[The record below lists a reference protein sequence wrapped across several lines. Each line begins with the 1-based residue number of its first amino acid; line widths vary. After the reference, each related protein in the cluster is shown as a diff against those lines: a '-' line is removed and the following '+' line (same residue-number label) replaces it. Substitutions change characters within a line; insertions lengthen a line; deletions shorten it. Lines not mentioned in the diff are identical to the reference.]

1 MARADAL
8 SRLIAKD
15 KSALSFNFDMLTAPP
30 MLSLLS
36 PYDIK
41 QLEDISKD
49 PRLNAKIV
57 QKREY
62 INQILTARGF
72 KRFASGTNRIVYKFL
87 EDQSLLLKV
96 AISDAG
102 IQDSPKEFHNQ
113 YLLKPFV
120 AKCFEVSP
128 QGSVGL
134 FERVDNI
141 TSIQQYY
148 SIGEEIY
155 NLLSRIIGK
164 YVIADIGTKFFM
176 NIGIRKGFGPVL
188 LDYPL
193 VYELDGGK
201 LFCDNIDPM
210 TGIPCGGEIDYDA
223 GYNFLYCTKCH
234 KQFFANQLA
243 KGNLDGVIIKGRKEH
258 SKMKIVIEKGD
269 KVKVKDSIIST
280 DTYVK
285 NIRSRKEEKN
295 NTVATGKLSVSV
307 VKNNKKQKI
316 SEETNSEEEFNET
329 LNLNEEVKT
338 LEQERAES
346 NEPEVE
352 VASDDLEEKE
362 IENDSEEVS
371 ENAEESDSE
380 EDNDE
385 ESVDE
390 DTETE
395 EESECEEVETEEDEE
410 EEEEEFVP
418 RMEAPFP
425 AVAPG
430 QKKKANA
437 QHKQKEKDDVE
448 YKVVRRQKSEI
459 PEDSKMENY

>member
-258 SKMKIVIEKGD
+258 SKMKIVIKKGD

-295 NTVATGKLSVSV
+295 NTVTTGKLSVSV
-307 VKNNKKQKI
+307 VRNNKKQKT
-316 SEETNSEEEFNET
+316 SEEATSEEEFNEA
-329 LNLNEEVKT
+329 LNLNEEVKAI
-338 LEQERAES
+338 EQERVES
-346 NEPEVE
+346 NEPEIE
-352 VASDDLEEKE
+352 VTSDDLEEKE

-395 EESECEEVETEEDEE
+395 ENEE

-418 RMEAPFP
+418 RIEAPFP

-437 QHKQKEKDDVE
+437 QHKQKDDVE